1 MGLGEFFDLKKELL
15 FGGIGGAAAA
25 FVCFALSLWIAG
37 LSPSGEG
44 QGSHWPI
51 ALAGLVIFGPAI
63 GLVAALRPEYRKRP
77 GKRD

>member
-1 MGLGEFFDLKKELL
+1 MGLGEFFDLRKGLL

-37 LSPSGEG
+37 LSNSGEG
-44 QGSHWPI
+44 KGSHWPI
-51 ALAGLVIFGPAI
+51 ALAGFLFFGPAI
-63 GLVAALRPEYRKRP
+63 GLVAAVRPEYRRRP